1 MQLYKTDRQRF
12 IIGFLFILLIYSLY
26 YIYFADTPNAILIPR
41 KIRHVIKFGT
51 TILVYGIG
59 SFHLGKIKQQW
70 MVSLWHLIHIS
81 LLVTISC
88 IGLYDWIF
96 GMVSQ
101 PTKDFAQSM
110 QEFLISPI
118 LYVGMGLLNR
128 QFKK

>member
-1 MQLYKTDRQRF
+1 
-12 IIGFLFILLIYSLY
+12 
-26 YIYFADTPNAILIPR
+26 
-41 KIRHVIKFGT
+41 
-51 TILVYGIG
+51 VYGIG